1 MRHFQLTC
9 TRHGIKK
16 QQLLICCVLIPP
28 APSLFFLAAKRKRK
42 GKKTE
47 QGTTSRPVDLNLETV
62 ETNNKNTTTTS
73 KEEDGP
79 NTRMSISLCGWRSV
93 CALVLVGRVTRPS
106 SARENN
112 KKRQR
117 MWNCEG
123 DWPQHWTHTNKNV
136 LHVLI
141 EFPCGFAPS
150 LLRKAFDGQ
159 RASIEKKTW
168 NLRKRSVP
176 QSKIYNLIVG
186 AGSSPTCLYLG
197 YCYIPSKRGKC
208 DG

>member
-1 MRHFQLTC
+1 MSHRRKKNFSNSQRIFKLKKKEKKTNKTTRFGYRMRHFQLTC

-79 NTRMSISLCGWRSV
+79 NTRMSISLCG
-93 CALVLVGRVTRPS
+93 
-106 SARENN
+106 
-112 KKRQR
+112 
-117 MWNCEG
+117 
-123 DWPQHWTHTNKNV
+123 
-136 LHVLI
+136 
-141 EFPCGFAPS
+141 
-150 LLRKAFDGQ
+150 
-159 RASIEKKTW
+159 
-168 NLRKRSVP
+168 
-176 QSKIYNLIVG
+176 
-186 AGSSPTCLYLG
+186 
-197 YCYIPSKRGKC
+197 
-208 DG
+208 

>member
-112 KKRQR
+112 KKKAADVKLRR
-117 MWNCEG
+117 RLAAALN
-123 DWPQHWTHTNKNV
+123 THQQKCVTCFNRV
-136 LHVLI
+136 
-141 EFPCGFAPS
+141 S
-150 LLRKAFDGQ
+150 LWFCSVSSSKSVWRTACIYWK
-159 RASIEKKTW
+159 E
-168 NLRKRSVP
+168 NLSSVP
-176 QSKIYNLIVG
+176 QSKIYNLIIG
-186 AGSSPTCLYLG
+186 AESSPTCLYLG